1 MFLRRP
7 FLFKTINHKMMT
19 EPFSTSDD
27 AGRSPSFCHDLS
39 EEEEQLKTR
48 IPIIFTKRLFCAS
61 ETSLLVAH
69 CQSCLPGIEMNTKNQ
84 KITIL

>member
-1 MFLRRP
+1 
-7 FLFKTINHKMMT
+7 MMT

-48 IPIIFTKRLFCAS
+48 IPIIFTKRLCAS

-69 CQSCLPGIEMNTKNQ
+69 CQSWLPDIEMNTKNQ
-84 KITIL
+84 KIAIL